1 MTEKLPA
8 IVRLATST
16 LALAAAALFAQV
28 ASTAETEVVK
38 SDVPS
43 LEDYPDAG
51 QAAGMVWHYIESDEK
66 PLLAFQVPQTD
77 NELWRMTCQKQ
88 LDGSSRIANMI
99 VATPEEM
106 EAGDQFG
113 FSIRIDD
120 RRSIGILARM
130 LPTSLEGESY
140 HMPQFSLINTHIL
153 FSALADGN
161 RAYVNLNGSKFSI
174 HLNGSGEALTKF
186 LKACQ

>member
-8 IVRLATST
+8 ILRLATPI
-16 LALAAAALFAQV
+16 LALIAAPFFTEVGRAAEA
-28 ASTAETEVVK
+28 EVVK
-38 SDVPS
+38 VDTPS

-51 QAAGMVWHYIESDEK
+51 QAAGMVWHYIHGDEK
-66 PLLAFQVPQTD
+66 PHLAFQVPQTD

-88 LDGSSRIANMI
+88 SDGSSRIANMI
-99 VATPEEM
+99 IAAPEEM

-130 LPTSLEGESY
+130 LPTSLEGETY
-140 HMPQFSLINTHIL
+140 HMPQFSLINSHIL
-153 FSALADGN
+153 FSALADGS

-174 HLNGSGEALTKF
+174 HLNGSGDALAKF